1 MNSIEESEKYDS
13 DYKYLP
19 PIISDYKNGEEI
31 FSIIIDCYYGLE
43 LLKEAIKSVLN
54 QSYSNVELILIDNG
68 AKSDVSK
75 YIYNIYKNNKNT
87 ALIKF
92 NKNQFSWNDTEKMVV
107 ICWNIGVK
115 HSKGNVIR
123 HLAYEDMLSL
133 DCIERMSKLFS
144 NNTNC
149 ITAAPLPV
157 SVDINGNINKEI
169 SNLMGIASPAKPPAG
184 KP

>member
-31 FSIIIDCYYGLE
+31 FSIIIDCYYGLGF
-43 LLKEAIKSVLN
+43 LKEAIKSVLN

-92 NKNQFSWNDTEKMVV
+92 NENQFSWGDTEKPAV
-107 ICWNIGVK
+107 ICWNAGLL
-115 HSKGNVIR
+115 HCKGEVVG
-123 HLAYEDMLSL
+123 HLSYDDMLSY
-133 DCIERMSKLFS
+133 DCCSKMAKLFS
-144 NNTNC
+144 DNNNC
-149 ITAAPLPV
+149 VTAGPLPV
-157 SVDINGNINKEI
+157 SIDVDGNINKEF
-169 SNLMGIASPAKPPAG
+169 SNRLEII
-184 KP
+184 